1 MREGSISVVL
11 VAGLALA
18 TTGPLLAQQRTWP
31 PELSIM
37 EEEETEPPATQP
49 PPANPTRR
57 SRPQTAAPAL
67 QPDLDPNDQLSPL
80 QMKQPMPA
88 AVAEPS
94 GAPSRKPSHPV
105 MHAATSAMTE
115 PRAAAAIPSRPAAF
129 RAVECSGPFASD
141 SGNLS
146 LAMAFD
152 SRNVVFTEVDGGPIG
167 KVPASVLFPK
177 DPKQRLEVWW
187 SDPASRTRI
196 YLIVINGQS
205 GWSAPRG
212 LRLGLNL
219 TEMEKLNRKPFK
231 LKGFDKNN
239 VASVSDWDGG
249 ALADL
254 PGGCKASAS
263 LRADP
268 KSPVDAVTALSADR
282 EFSSTDAAM
291 RTIKPTISEILIGY

>member
-1 MREGSISVVL
+1 MREGWISAVL

-18 TTGPLLAQQRTWP
+18 AAGPLLAQQRTWP
-31 PELSIM
+31 PELTIM
-37 EEEETEPPATQP
+37 QEEEPEPPVTQP
-49 PPANPTRR
+49 PPANSTRR
-57 SRPQTAAPAL
+57 LRTQTAAPAL
-67 QPDLDPNDQLSPL
+67 QPDLDPNDQLAPS
-80 QMKQPMPA
+80 QMKQAMPA
-88 AVAEPS
+88 TS
-94 GAPSRKPSHPV
+94 GAPSGKPSHPAV
-105 MHAATSAMTE
+105 HAATSAMTE
-115 PRAAAAIPSRPAAF
+115 PRAAAAIPSGPAAF

-146 LAMAFD
+146 LAVAFD
-152 SRNVVFTEVDGGPIG
+152 SRNVIFTEVDGGPIG
-167 KVPASVLFPK
+167 KVPASVLFPE
-177 DPKQRLEVWW
+177 DPKRRLEVWW

-205 GWSAPRG
+205 GWTAPRG

-219 TEMEKLNRKPFK
+219 AEMEKLNRKPFK

-254 PGGCKASAS
+254 PGDCKASAS

-268 KSPVDAVTALSADR
+268 KAPVDAVTALSVDH
-282 EFSSTDAAM
+282 EFSSADPALRA
-291 RTIKPTISEILIGY
+291 IKPTISEILIGY

>member
-1 MREGSISVVL
+1 MREGWISAVL
-11 VAGLALA
+11 VAGLAVA
-18 TTGPLLAQQRTWP
+18 AAGPLLAQQRTWP
-31 PELSIM
+31 PEITIM
-37 EEEETEPPATQP
+37 EEEEPEPPATPP

-57 SRPQTAAPAL
+57 LRTQTTAPAL
-67 QPDLDPNDQLSPL
+67 QPDLDPSDQLSPS
-80 QMKQPMPA
+80 QMKQAMPA
-88 AVAEPS
+88 AS
-94 GAPSRKPSHPV
+94 GALSSKPSHPATP
-105 MHAATSAMTE
+105 AATSAMTE
-115 PRAAAAIPSRPAAF
+115 PRAAAAIPSGPAAF

-152 SRNVVFTEVDGGPIG
+152 SRNVIFTEVDGGPIG
-167 KVPASVLFPK
+167 KVPASVVFPE
-177 DPKQRLEVWW
+177 DPKRRLEVWW

-205 GWSAPRG
+205 GWTAPRG

-219 TEMEKLNRKPFK
+219 AEMEKLNRKPFK
-231 LKGFDKNN
+231 LKGFNKNN

-254 PGGCKASAS
+254 PGDCKASAS

-268 KSPVDAVTALSADR
+268 KAPVDAVTALSVDH
-282 EFSSTDAAM
+282 EFSSADPAM
-291 RTIKPTISEILIGY
+291 RAIKPTINEILIGY

>member
-1 MREGSISVVL
+1 MREGWISAVL
-11 VAGLALA
+11 VAGFALA
-18 TTGPLLAQQRTWP
+18 AAGPLLAQQRTWP
-31 PELSIM
+31 PEITIM
-37 EEEETEPPATQP
+37 EEEEPEPPATPP

-57 SRPQTAAPAL
+57 LRTQTTAPAL
-67 QPDLDPNDQLSPL
+67 QPDLDPSDQLSPS
-80 QMKQPMPA
+80 QMKQAMPA
-88 AVAEPS
+88 AS
-94 GAPSRKPSHPV
+94 GALSGKPSHPAT
-105 MHAATSAMTE
+105 HAATSAMTE
-115 PRAAAAIPSRPAAF
+115 PRAAAAIPSGPAAF

-152 SRNVVFTEVDGGPIG
+152 SRNVIFTEVDGGPIG
-167 KVPASVLFPK
+167 KVPASVVFPE
-177 DPKQRLEVWW
+177 DPKRRLEVWW

-205 GWSAPRG
+205 GWTAPRG

-219 TEMEKLNRKPFK
+219 AEMEKLNRKPFK
-231 LKGFDKNN
+231 LKGFNKNN

-254 PGGCKASAS
+254 PGDCKASAS

-268 KSPVDAVTALSADR
+268 KAPVNAVTALSVDH
-282 EFSSTDAAM
+282 EFSSADPAM
-291 RTIKPTISEILIGY
+291 RAIKPTINEILIGY